1 MNNVTIYQPAPRTHP
16 GRELLGSLARRPAT
30 WAALITLLGF
40 GLRVWAL
47 ESFPPGWRDDELI
60 ESLVISRNILGGDLA
75 AGDVRPIARLLRES
89 PEMTVAAATRLL
101 AATAEDD
108 DRRPTADNQS
118 PTDESAPI
126 AEDAF
131 APLHPR
137 SPAPLLSSDPL
148 RPARVGAPTS
158 IERLDWVRGH
168 LARVDRQGLTAAERK
183 ELLRLLKLIKE
194 DVTSLMA
201 ALTDA
206 RPDDF

>member
-1 MNNVTIYQPAPRTHP
+1 MYKRQ
-16 GRELLGSLARRPAT
+16 
-30 WAALITLLGF
+30 
-40 GLRVWAL
+40 
-47 ESFPPGWRDDELI
+47 
-60 ESLVISRNILGGDLA
+60 
-75 AGDVRPIARLLRES
+75 
-89 PEMTVAAATRLL
+89 
-101 AATAEDD
+101 
-108 DRRPTADNQS
+108 
-118 PTDESAPI
+118 
-126 AEDAF
+126 
-131 APLHPR
+131 
-137 SPAPLLSSDPL
+137 PLLSSDPL